1 MCCSLEPRG
10 HQRRTFRRHLPE
22 LRLFSP
28 EVHSAM
34 ESVSHRGTVSS
45 TWAGARLSRS
55 GHRRILPSLTSG
67 PLPDAQDF
75 LLCSAILRTE
85 EETWRFVAVQSPD
98 TRPDQLRFARHLTGK
113 PSQHQTDDS
122 YLRMSERLTY
132 LQKHGELHTGPCS
145 ARPAPAAL
153 TALGSSLQPE
163 GWQSDDKDNPAC
175 FAQLL

>member
-1 MCCSLEPRG
+1 LCCSLEPRG
-10 HQRRTFRRHLPE
+10 DQRRTFRRHLPE

-113 PSQHQTDDS
+113 PSQHQI
-122 YLRMSERLTY
+122 
-132 LQKHGELHTGPCS
+132 
-145 ARPAPAAL
+145 
-153 TALGSSLQPE
+153 
-163 GWQSDDKDNPAC
+163 DDKLPPHVGATNVFAEAWRAPHGPMLGPATAC
-175 FAQLL
+175 RPHSAGLVSSAGGLAE